1 MWLNLAIAGESTNQ
15 WIVLTP
21 FNIGVITST
30 EVTPILK
37 GVNDCVKLLIRSCIV
52 KFWAREFTGPN
63 CNWVPHPIGIWVG
76 ENSPHAKAPRFT
88 YLPGLNDTRIV
99 DDLWLDMSSCLLG
112 CPFAKFFLDVILS
125 VYVKVCAEDI

>member
-30 EVTPILK
+30 EVTMPMLK

-63 CNWVPHPIGIWVG
+63 CNWVPHPVGIWVG

-99 DDLWLDMSSCLLG
+99 DDLWLGMSSCLLG
-112 CPFAKFFLDVILS
+112 CDFASSFWLS
-125 VYVKVCAEDI
+125 LFQCM